1 MMQNDESDSN
11 LKDDEISSEIT
22 ETFHIDAPDGG
33 YGWVIVFLG
42 FMVSVLADGVN
53 YSFGLFY
60 TVYIME
66 FQANGADVAWVGSIA
81 SGIYVGIMMLTGYY
95 IDKYGKFFLL
105 IPLD

>member
-1 MMQNDESDSN
+1 MMQSDKSN
-11 LKDDEISSEIT
+11 SSLKGKEISSKKSD
-22 ETFHIDAPDGG
+22 TFQIDAPDGG

-60 TVYIME
+60 TVYITE

-81 SGIYVGIMMLTGYY
+81 GGVYVGISMLTGYL
-95 IDKYGKFFLL
+95 IDKYG
-105 IPLD
+105 